1 MPVECLYMPM
11 HTCTWEMICCE
22 SSLQEY
28 GIPWHW
34 GQNRFPLPSD
44 KMINL
49 LFFGMSNS
57 DYEQLKQYIRA
68 CKITAWDFSIGKK
81 KKRKQTKPPPLT
93 ATAEQNGSCVP
104 DDLCMFFFPWKPSS
118 DLVASAGGSTAFKQK
133 RH

>member
-49 LFFGMSNS
+49 FFFGMSNS

-68 CKITAWDFSIGKK
+68 CKITAQDFSFGEKK
-81 KKRKQTKPPPLT
+81 YESKQNPLPLQQQPSKMVHVSQT
-93 ATAEQNGSCVP
+93 IFACSS
-104 DDLCMFFFPWKPSS
+104 FPGNIH
-118 DLVASAGGSTAFKQK
+118 LI
-133 RH
+133 